1 MNSTKRDDIHLRP
14 MILEDVPEVEALDR
28 ACFSNPWPE
37 NAFVYEL
44 KENPGALCFV
54 AESMGDEAP
63 QIIGSVVVWHILDEA
78 HVATLAVMPGY
89 RGLGIGRRLLALALL
104 ESAKAGA
111 SKALLEARANNQNA
125 LHLYYGF
132 GFEVVGIR
140 PGYYPDNHEDALLL
154 TLDHLDQD
162 ELLKLTLP

>member
-1 MNSTKRDDIHLRP
+1 MNSTKRDEIHLRP
-14 MILEDVPEVEALDR
+14 MTLEDVPEVEALDR

-44 KENPGALCFV
+44 KENPGALCIV
-54 AESMGDEAP
+54 AESVGDEAL

-154 TLDHLDQD
+154 TLNHLDQD

>member
-1 MNSTKRDDIHLRP
+1 MKSKKSETIHLRR
-14 MILEDVPEVEALDR
+14 MTLEDVPEVEALDR
-28 ACFSNPWPE
+28 ACFNNPWPE

-44 KENPGALCFV
+44 NENPGALCLV
-54 AESMGDEAP
+54 AETIGEEESK
-63 QIIGSVVVWHILDEA
+63 IIGSVVVWHILDEA
-78 HVATLAVMPGY
+78 HIATLAVTPEY

-154 TLDHLDQD
+154 TLEQLDQGQ
-162 ELLKLTLP
+162 LQKLTLP